1 MSTDKSILARAL
13 MRGIYGLTLTAS
25 VLTTAYV
32 LTQRSS
38 DSRAADST
46 NAPQAA
52 VAKAAGGNASGET
65 GLKVE
70 ADDQEKGG
78 IETAAPKEIAYQEQ
92 VRAYGLVLPLD
103 RLAALYN
110 NSASAAQQ
118 LKAAE
123 IKLQASQTANARAHN
138 LLKVF
143 PTAAAQAETAEATQN
158 IDDTGVEAAKV
169 QIEAL
174 KTAAIQ
180 EWGSVLG
187 QAAIERSDLARN
199 LILRKSCLIQLT
211 VQPGATAEPPAHVKI
226 SIGGTTVE
234 ASFLSEAVQTDSKI
248 SNLSF
253 FYVMPAVPGAL
264 AGTAVAAWFEKGEA
278 KPSVVIPPSAII
290 WQAGRPW
297 VYIHEGRS
305 EHFERKAIDDAVPT
319 ADGGYVLPSDRWPRQ
334 QSIVVAGAQAL
345 LSEETRPL
353 NKAADDDD

>member
-1 MSTDKSILARAL
+1 MSNGSVVARAL
-13 MRGIYGLTLTAS
+13 MRGIYGLTVTAS

-32 LTQRSS
+32 LSTRLPASKT
-38 DSRAADST
+38 ADDD
-46 NAPQAA
+46 APKQAQAA
-52 VAKAAGGNASGET
+52 TAPKPADGV
-65 GLKVE
+65 LKVE
-70 ADDQEKGG
+70 KDDQEKGG

-103 RLAALYN
+103 RLTALYN

-123 IKLQASQTANARAHN
+123 IKLQASQTASTRAHN

-143 PTAAAQAETAEATQN
+143 PTAAAQAETAEAAQN
-158 IDDTGVEAAKV
+158 IDDTGVDAAKV

-174 KTAAIQ
+174 KASAVQ

-187 QAAIERSDLARN
+187 PAAVERADLVKD
-199 LILRKSCLIQLT
+199 LILRKSCLVQLT
-211 VQPGATAEPPAHVKI
+211 VQPGAVAEPPAHVKI
-226 SIGGTTVE
+226 TIGGTTVE
-234 ASFLSEAVQTDSKI
+234 AAFVSEAVQTDSKI

-253 FYVMPAVPGAL
+253 FYTMPVVPGAL
-264 AGTAVAAWFEKGEA
+264 AGTSVAAWFEKGDA

-305 EHFERKAIDDAVPT
+305 ERFERKAIDEAVPT
-319 ADGGYVLPSDRWPRQ
+319 ADGGYVLPSEHWPQ
-334 QSIVVAGAQAL
+334 KQSIVVAGAQAL

-353 NKAADDDD
+353 NKADDDDD